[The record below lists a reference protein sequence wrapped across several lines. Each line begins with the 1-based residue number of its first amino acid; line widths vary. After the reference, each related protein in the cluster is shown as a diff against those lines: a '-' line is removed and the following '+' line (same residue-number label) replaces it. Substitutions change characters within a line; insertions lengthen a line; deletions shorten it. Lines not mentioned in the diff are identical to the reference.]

1 MVKKLT
7 LCLCNE
13 CIIQPVWEQCTPQ
26 NSAPIPN
33 LQAEHHQLHQLQLHE
48 KHGSRG
54 ATPRILWSSSRGAL
68 SRCHHEAL
76 EQSYMSNFSIFPNP
90 SNQKHSYFV
99 PMASSILDIHYQ
111 KLQVDWLVPGKGC
124 ITQMS
129 IITTKNIASK
139 FLNHVCETTHIISQH
154 HGYFYETNKWHNKG
168 TREHLSSL
176 ECKCETLGTKIIQ
189 QWRKCE

>member
-1 MVKKLT
+1 MK
-7 LCLCNE
+7 
-13 CIIQPVWEQCTPQ
+13 
-26 NSAPIPN
+26 
-33 LQAEHHQLHQLQLHE
+33 
-48 KHGSRG
+48 
-54 ATPRILWSSSRGAL
+54 LWSKATCLILANSQTQAIKSIATLYQWPLAYFFL
-68 SRCHHEAL
+68 SL
-76 EQSYMSNFSIFPNP
+76 
-90 SNQKHSYFV
+90 
-99 PMASSILDIHYQ
+99 ASSILDIHYQ

-154 HGYFYETNKWHNKG
+154 HGYFYETNKCHNKG